1 MKEPQRSALIT
12 MLVRE
17 LKEHGSW
24 AGETHVQKAAFLLQV
39 GAGVPLGYNFMLYR
53 HGPFAFDL
61 RNDLLALRADGVLN
75 IEPQPEPYGPSIVT
89 TSRTQLLE
97 DHYPKTL
104 ARYGSKIK
112 KVAELIGTKG
122 VVSLER
128 LATAYLLITENPE
141 LDDDQVAAALRTVK
155 PHISPD
161 GAAEAVAMVRKT
173 LEPFFAAIEA

>member
-1 MKEPQRSALIT
+1 MKQPQRSALIT

-39 GAGVPLGYNFMLYR
+39 GAGVPLGYDFTLYK

-61 RNDLLALRADGVLN
+61 RNDLLSLRADGVLD
-75 IEPQPEPYGPSIVT
+75 IEPQAEPYGPSIVT
-89 TSRTQLLE
+89 TSRTPLLE
-97 DHYPKTL
+97 GHYPKTL
-104 ARYGSKIK
+104 AAYGPKIE
-112 KVAELIGTKG
+112 KVADLIGNKG

-128 LATAYLLITENPE
+128 LATAYLLISENPE
-141 LDDDQVAAALRTVK
+141 FDDEQVAKALREVK

-161 GAAEAVAMVRKT
+161 GAAEAVATVRKT
-173 LEPFFAAIEA
+173 LEPFFATMES